1 MRWFACLLL
10 LLLPAGAA
18 LAQGDIHR
26 CIGADGNPVFTDQ
39 RCADVHATPAT
50 APPPAA
56 ASSAQPAAPQV
67 PPAILCAASASDLK
81 QAVVDAFAARDPN
94 RLAGLMLWGGYGGGA
109 VVTGIRELGQLMQ
122 YPLLDVEVQPAGGPA
137 DGPLAFDGRAPL
149 PADSGPAPAADE
161 VLVLHTAADDG
172 SGQPREV
179 RYALV
184 RRSGCLWLQPQD

>member
-10 LLLPAGAA
+10 LLLPAGVA

-39 RCADVHATPAT
+39 RCVDVHATPMA
-50 APPPAA
+50 APPPSA
-56 ASSAQPAAPQV
+56 ASSVQPVPPQV
-67 PPAILCAASASDLK
+67 PPAILCAASAADLK

-94 RLAGLMLWGGYGGGA
+94 RMAGLMLWGGYGGGA

-122 YPLLDVEVQPAGGPA
+122 YPLLDVEVQPASRPA

-149 PADSGPAPAADE
+149 PVDSGPAPAADE

-184 RRSGCLWLQPQD
+184 RRSGCLWLQPQG